1 MRRSA
6 TFATGLVLAASV
18 PAALG
23 AGLAVDRPASAA
35 PSAQTAV
42 CGAGATSAS
51 PDHLAGGTYSSLEVI
66 GFCRVDQG
74 QVTVLG
80 NAVVDAGAS
89 LVAAYGL
96 DGGTAGT
103 SSGLT
108 VGGDVTA
115 AAGASVVLGC
125 DPVHLPCLDG
135 PTGASTT
142 VVHGSLVATDPLGV
156 VLHDSTID
164 GDIVSSG
171 GGGGASCASAPG
183 TVFMSLPEYG
193 KVYSDFENLTVGGNL
208 RVTGLASCW
217 LGALRMTVGGSA
229 TFAGNTF
236 ADPDADEIL
245 DNTIGGNLLCTGLVP
260 PVHFGDAGQ
269 PASTV
274 GGYGTGDCA
283 FSRRIPFP
291 GSNPVVDAPVA
302 THSTAAPGYWLAAS
316 DGGIFSFAVPFAGS
330 ASGQP
335 QAVGAFAASPGGIG
349 YQLASGSGSLF
360 PYGAHPAC
368 TGSVASP
375 NRPMVGMAVA
385 PAGDG
390 CWMVAADGGI
400 FSFGSGAAF
409 YGSTGGIRLN
419 QPVVGMAPT
428 PDGDGYYLVAADGG
442 IFSFGPGSAFQGSMG
457 GQRLNQPIVG
467 MAVDPSTGG
476 YWLVAA
482 DGGIFSFGA
491 PFLGSLGAVHLNR
504 PIVGMTAAP
513 DGNGYYLVA
522 SDGGVFAFG
531 SATFQGSTGNLTL
544 NRPIIGMGLG

>member
-1 MRRSA
+1 MRRSGLFV
-6 TFATGLVLAASV
+6 TSLVLAISL

-23 AGLAVDRPASAA
+23 AGLVVTRPAWAA
-35 PSAQTAV
+35 PLAQTAV
-42 CGAGATSAS
+42 CGAGATVDA
-51 PDHLAGGTYSSLEVI
+51 PDHLAAGTYGSLEVN
-66 GFCRVDQG
+66 GVCAVDRG

-80 NAVVDAGAS
+80 DAVVDAGAS

-96 DGGTAGT
+96 DASTPGT

-108 VGGDVTA
+108 VDGDLTA

-125 DPVHLPCLDG
+125 DPVHLPCLDS

-142 VVHGSLVATDPLGV
+142 IVHGSLEATDPLGV
-156 VLHDSTID
+156 VLHDSTVD
-164 GDIVSSG
+164 GDLVSSG
-171 GGGGASCASAPG
+171 GGGGASCVSAPG
-183 TVFMSLPEYG
+183 TVFTLLPAYG
-193 KVYSDFENLTVGGNL
+193 KVYSDFENLSVGGNL

-245 DNTIGGNLLCTGLVP
+245 DNHIGGNLLCTGLAP

-283 FSRRIPFP
+283 FTRRVPFP
-291 GSNPVVDAPVA
+291 GSNPVVDVPIA

-316 DGGIFSFAVPFAGS
+316 DGGIFSFGVPFAGA

-349 YQLASGSGSLF
+349 YQLASGSGSVF
-360 PYGAHPAC
+360 AYGAHPAC
-368 TGSVASP
+368 TGSIAEP
-375 NRPMVGMAVA
+375 NRPMVGMAVV
-385 PAGDG
+385 PGGNG
-390 CWMVAADGGI
+390 CWI
-400 FSFGSGAAF
+400 
-409 YGSTGGIRLN
+409 
-419 QPVVGMAPT
+419 
-428 PDGDGYYLVAADGG
+428 VAADGG
-442 IFSFGPGSAFQGSMG
+442 IFSFGPGAAFYGSTGAIRLNQPVVGMTPTPNGDGYYLVAADGGTFAFGPGAAFQGSMG

-504 PIVGMTAAP
+504 PIVGMAAAP

-531 SATFQGSTGNLTL
+531 SATFQGSTGSLVL
-544 NRPIIGMGLG
+544 NRPIIGMALG